1 MDPRAR
7 TVFLWLLLAQSAHS
21 IEEYLFRLYD
31 VLAPARFVSSL
42 LSDDPARGFAIANVL
57 LVLFGVACYL
67 VSIRPGLPSARAVA
81 WFWALLEL
89 GNGTSHSVLAAAQQG
104 YFPGVA
110 TAPLLIGLSGY
121 LISLL
126 TKHSNS
132 PSRG

>member
-7 TVFLWLLLAQSAHS
+7 TAFLWLLLAQSAHS

-67 VSIRPGLPSARAVA
+67 VSIRPGLPSARGLA
-81 WFWALLEL
+81 WFWSLLEL
-89 GNGTSHSVLAAAQQG
+89 GNGASHSVLAAAQQG

-126 TKHSNS
+126 MKQADN